1 MNTSLFHHYL
11 TVALR
16 SLQRYRLQSIISI
29 VGLAVGFVCL
39 SLSALWLRYD
49 NTYNMHLPIDA
60 PERTYALGG
69 SWRSGEF
76 TLTVPGGLREDMNEW
91 PEVEAWCLN
100 QQSTVDLEIDGVKEE
115 VAFID
120 IDKSFAA
127 FFHFDVI
134 AGPADFWTTNKGDDM
149 YHLAF
154 SESYARKK
162 FGQENPVGR
171 KVKIE
176 GGAEAVIEA
185 VVKDFSRHSSFTFDL
200 AYIMPNDGTNDSRGS
215 WQPTLVRLAPGDD
228 VKASF
233 EKKIQEHVEWEGNEP
248 IHGRIVPLNK
258 MGRWKDNAKLSY
270 AHMRAFLLISILLT
284 VCALINFLTLYLTRL
299 RGRKREMALRLVNGS
314 SHRGLVSMFATE
326 LLVTLGSA
334 TLLGVLLVFG
344 LRDVFASFAGIEVG
358 GGYVTV
364 GAFVIMLG
372 VLSVCLM
379 LSLGAVEIVRR
390 RTLQSSINPAAAR
403 RHVFSSVSIG
413 VQLAVSL
420 CFVFCAVV
428 MLRQLWFMRHTDN
441 GVTMEDRAY
450 LTIGPADH
458 LNYNMKHHI
467 DDNGIP
473 ERLAALPAINLVSRD
488 WNFWMYSMSSR
499 GYEVS
504 LSEDPESEFVEVS
517 NYRGIFDPGNPIYG
531 FTVVEGELPRYDT
544 WNPSEIVI
552 DEQTRDRL
560 GLAGGAV
567 GKTIWYRGYGD
578 KSKKVATIG
587 AVVRNVTI
595 RGARRDSR
603 IFPVFIYRVSEE
615 ERNNFRSH
623 CQFVQFAYRHG
634 MKKEMEAQV
643 AELMDGFPELRWE
656 LKYADEMMKEMTE
669 SDQNLGHL
677 LLLVTL
683 VAIMIAVFGVYSII
697 TLACRQRRKEIALR
711 KVHGAKRKDI
721 LGMFVRE
728 YGIILVVSSAIAF
741 VVGYLIMH
749 GWLEQYVRRIT
760 VGPVFYLGIFV
771 ATALLI
777 AFSVGSRVWRTAREN
792 PADVIKSE

>member
-1 MNTSLFHHYL
+1 MNSSLLHHYL

-16 SLQRYRLQSIISI
+16 SLTRYRLQSIISI

-39 SLSALWLRYD
+39 SLSALWLQYD

-69 SWRSGEF
+69 SWRSGDF
-76 TLTVPGGLREDMNEW
+76 TLTVPGGLREEMNKW
-91 PEVEAWCLN
+91 PEVEAWCLC
-100 QQSTVDLEIDGVKEE
+100 QQSTTDLEIDGVEEE

-120 IDKSFAA
+120 IDKTFAN
-127 FFHFDVI
+127 FFHFDVV
-134 AGPADFWTTNKGDDM
+134 AGPADFWTTNKGDDQ

-154 SESYARKK
+154 SESFARRK

-233 EKKIQEHVEWEGNEP
+233 EKKIDEHVEWEGTEP
-248 IHGRIVPLNK
+248 LHGRIEPLNK

-372 VLSVCLM
+372 VLLVCLL

-420 CFVFCAVV
+420 TFVFCAVV
-428 MLRQLWFMRHTDN
+428 MLRQIWFMRNTDN
-441 GVTMEDRAY
+441 GVVMKDRAY
-450 LTIGPADH
+450 LTIGPADQ
-458 LNYNMKHHI
+458 LNFNMTHHI

-473 ERLAALPAINLVSRD
+473 QKLAALPAIEHVSRD
-488 WNFWMYSMSSR
+488 WNFWMYSMSGRS
-499 GYEVS
+499 YEVS
-504 LSEDPESEFVEVS
+504 LSEDPESEFVEVT
-517 NYRGIFDPGNPIYG
+517 NYRGLFDPGDPIYG
-531 FTVVEGELPRYDT
+531 FTVLEGTLPRYDT
-544 WNPSEIVI
+544 WNPSEVVI
-552 DEQTRDRL
+552 DEQTRAHL
-560 GLAGGAV
+560 GLADGAV

-578 KSKKVATIG
+578 KSKKTGTIG
-587 AVVRNVTI
+587 AVVRDVTV
-595 RGARRDSR
+595 RSAKTSAR
-603 IFPVFIYRVSEE
+603 IFPIFIYRVSEE

-643 AELMDGFPELRWE
+643 AELMNGFSEIRWE
-656 LKYADEMMKEMTE
+656 LKYADEIMKELTE
-669 SDQNLGHL
+669 SDQNLGRL

-683 VAIMIAVFGVYSII
+683 VAMLIAVFGVYSII

-711 KVHGAKRKDI
+711 KVHGAKLRDI
-721 LGMFVRE
+721 LMMFVRE
-728 YGIILVVSSAIAF
+728 YGIILVISSAVAF

-749 GWLEQYVRRIT
+749 SWLEQYVRRIT

-777 AFSVGSRVWRTAREN
+777 ALCVGSRVWRTAREN

>member
-1 MNTSLFHHYL
+1 MNSSLLHHYL

-16 SLQRYRLQSIISI
+16 SLTRYRLQSIISI

-39 SLSALWLRYD
+39 SLSALWLQYD

-69 SWRSGEF
+69 SWRSGDF
-76 TLTVPGGLREDMNEW
+76 TLTVPGGLREDMSEW
-91 PEVEAWCLN
+91 PEVEAWCLFE
-100 QQSTVDLEIDGVKEE
+100 QSTVDIEINGVEEE
-115 VAFID
+115 VTFID
-120 IDKSFAA
+120 VEKTFAN
-127 FFHFDVI
+127 FFHMDVI
-134 AGPADFWTTNKGDDM
+134 AGPADFWTTNKGDDAY
-149 YHLAF
+149 YHLAL
-154 SESYARKK
+154 SESLASRM
-162 FGQENPVGR
+162 FGNELPVGQ
-171 KVKIE
+171 KVKLERGSE
-176 GGAEAVIEA
+176 GIVEA
-185 VVKDFSRHSSFTFDL
+185 VVKDFHKHSSLTFDL
-200 AYIMPNDGTNDSRGS
+200 AFILPEGASGDSRGS
-215 WQPTLVRLAPGDD
+215 WQPTLVRLAPGEN

-258 MGRWKDNAKLSY
+258 MGQWKDNRKLSY
-270 AHMRAFLLISILLT
+270 AHMRAFLLIGLLLT

-364 GAFVIMLG
+364 GAFVIMLA
-372 VLSVCLM
+372 VLLVCLL

-428 MLRQLWFMRHTDN
+428 MLRQLWFMRNTNN
-441 GVTMEDRAY
+441 GVAIDDRAY
-450 LTIGPADH
+450 LIITPADG
-458 LNYNMKHHI
+458 LYFNMKALI

-473 ERLAALPAINLVSRD
+473 QKVAELPAIEHASHS
-488 WNFWMYSMSSR
+488 WNFWMLGMSSR
-499 GYEVS
+499 GFYLS
-504 LSEDPESEFVEVS
+504 LNEDPESESVEVS
-517 NYRGIFDPGNPIYG
+517 SYRGLYDPADPIYG
-531 FTVVEGELPRYDT
+531 FTVLEGTLPHYET
-544 WNPSEIVI
+544 WDPSTVVI
-552 DEQTRDRL
+552 DETTRARL
-560 GLAGGAV
+560 GLADGAV
-567 GKTIWYRGYGD
+567 GKTIWYRGHGD
-578 KSKKVATIG
+578 NDKQRATVC
-587 AVVRNVTI
+587 AVVRDVTV
-595 RGARRDSR
+595 RQLRSDSR
-603 IFPVFIYRVSEE
+603 ENRLFIYRFTEKEV
-615 ERNNFRSH
+615 R
-623 CQFVQFAYRHG
+623 QFNLAYVQFAYLHG
-634 MKKEMEAQV
+634 MKKEMETQV
-643 AELMDGFPELRWE
+643 AKLMDGFPEIRWE
-656 LKYADEMMKEMTE
+656 LKYADELMKEYIE
-669 SDQNLGHL
+669 SDQNLGRL
-677 LLLVTL
+677 LAIVTL
-683 VAIMIAVFGVYSII
+683 VAMLIAVFGVYSII

-711 KVHGAKRKDI
+711 KVHGAKLRDI

-728 YGIILVVSSAIAF
+728 YGIILVISSAVAF
-741 VVGYLIMH
+741 VIGYLIMH

-777 AFSVGSRVWRTAREN
+777 ALSVGSRVWRTAREN